1 MLKKL
6 ALLFGILFLVVG
18 VLGFVPAAMKD
29 GLLLGLFQGS
39 LVHNLVRIVVGLV
52 GVYVGWCLCSEGCT
66 KWCSPRFFFRAVGV
80 FYAVL
85 VLLGFMHVDGSILG
99 YIAGTHADTIFRS
112 VVAVV
117 SLYLGFVHKE

>member
-18 VLGFVPAAMKD
+18 VLGFVPAAIKD
-29 GLLLGLFQGS
+29 GLLLGLFHGS
-39 LVHNLVRIVVGLV
+39 LLHNLVRIAIGLF
-52 GVYVGWCLCSEGCT
+52 GVYVGLCHCTEGCA
-66 KWCSPRFFFRAVGV
+66 KWCSPVFFFRAVGV
-80 FYAVL
+80 FYAII
-85 VLLGFMHVDGSILG
+85 VLLGFVHVDEPALG
-99 YIAGTHADTIFRS
+99 YIAGTHADTILRS